1 MDQLRRI
8 VRALRSSHRA
18 AAHLNLT
25 GAQLYVINV
34 IGEANRPLSVNEVAQ
49 RTETDQSTV
58 SVVTNRLVE
67 RGLLKRE
74 RSEDDSRRVELS
86 LTASG
91 RTLQKKAP
99 VTVAQQRLTA
109 TLQELSSPDSDQ
121 LLRLLTKIVAGM
133 QIGEER
139 PGMLFDEPS
148 PGVPSTP
155 VRRSRSAGA
164 RTAKKR

>member
-58 SVVTNRLVE
+58 SVVTNR
-67 RGLLKRE
+67 
-74 RSEDDSRRVELS
+74 RVELS

-99 VTVAQQRLTA
+99 VTLAQQRLTA